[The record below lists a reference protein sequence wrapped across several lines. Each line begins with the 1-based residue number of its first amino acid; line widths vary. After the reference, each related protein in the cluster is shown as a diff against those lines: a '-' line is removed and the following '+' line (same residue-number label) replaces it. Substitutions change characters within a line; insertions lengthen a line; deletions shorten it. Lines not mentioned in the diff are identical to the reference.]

1 MRNLKRALSLALAL
15 VMVLSMMVVGAGA
28 VSVDDFSD
36 GADIVNKEAVTVL
49 ATLNVINGKDDGSYD
64 PTGNVTRG
72 EMAKMICV
80 ILNGGKDPV
89 LGETLTNSYTDTTS
103 HWAKNYIEY
112 CTNQGIVAG
121 KGDGTFDPNGNVTVA
136 EAAKM
141 VLVALGY
148 NAGVENYVGANW
160 QINVDGRANPLGLY
174 DDLSYTT
181 TSAELTRDNA
191 AQMLYNA
198 LDVHMVTYDYII
210 TGTAE
215 NALTTKPQIN
225 DTDKGTLLE
234 EKFDAVKVEGVVV
247 ANEVA
252 NLESGAD
259 KGAALDANRT
269 RIDIDEDADQEWYT
283 GTQTFKV
290 PSTIDD
296 LGRYVSVYV
305 KRENNSTN
313 AQVLG
318 SVIVSEDNKV
328 VTDYSAD
335 PIEDVVDDNN
345 LDLEDNALIAENY
358 KGLTEL
364 TSSKASASN
373 TAGQEKILIDNDDD
387 GRVDYVLL
395 NTYYF
400 GKVTSYVTSG
410 DGSITVTDNNNGH
423 PAFTADD
430 KDDVVGFDDVAKDDY
445 VIAAWIGGDLHVALA
460 DTVTGNLEGYKEN
473 DKNLVTKL
481 TVDGEDYSVSHV
493 DGYTGGVDDI
503 RAAKTYGEEYLDNE
517 ATFYLT
523 KGGYI
528 AAAGEVDENAY
539 KYALVLA
546 TGTTGLEDR
555 VRVALS
561 DGTTATYD
569 YVTSGNAVKKPR
581 VGTVYRYTINSA
593 GDIRLTEVT
602 FPTGTDVDD
611 YTGNA
616 AFKKGLTAVSLTN
629 IVGGGSKNLYASGST
644 AFFYVGV
651 TTLGGSNIDSSDVSV
666 YAGYQNAPDLDNN
679 PAIKAVVYPREGNE
693 NSNRAGA
700 VVFYGDASLATGNVD
715 DVLYIS
721 DKGTST
727 TDYTNADAFIAG
739 NKVSD
744 QESTIKVDITSP
756 LTRRVAYTYTINS
769 DGYYEL
775 ETLAANE
782 YVSGKV
788 TNTSSTTFV
797 VGGKELKVTSN
808 TLLVDDSEYRDAPA
822 ARTGDRPEENDNVL
836 FAVYNNDMEA
846 VLVVVR
852 NTESGGQTVS
862 SYDTKVTV
870 TRGAVTVRHYG
881 ARPSVNEVATLI
893 SEADGVS
900 DVSVSGANISF
911 TQNGV
916 RYTADTTVGTGN
928 VTYTPVYKVTY
939 NGNEV
944 GYLDATQTVNIT
956 GTPAQLLKA
965 NATTGTI
972 TYAVP
977 TGTVSGTT
985 YTVNSSDVIAS
996 TADIVLVDGYGYTN
1010 STGLTVTAT
1019 NVNAYVSG
1027 SVNYVPV
1034 GTKLTIASVPSGE
1047 TIQAVNAAGAVIAN
1061 VANNSGSTTNLTLEM
1076 PAADVTLNKITTPV
1090 SATLEVS
1097 DPSGNGGQSAWEKTG
1112 ELTGVYTAK
1121 NGAKI
1126 NVTFSAVSGMTGDE
1140 ITIRV
1145 KPQRAFNSTVTL
1157 GSTTLTWTSSD
1168 SEQVAYFTLSS
1179 AGANTLTIT
1188 DGTTAAHV
1196 LTVPAGVTA
1205 SGTGVT
1211 ANGTNTYLVEASSSV
1226 SLTGL
1231 SAAYYLKAYTSY
1243 VKDGSASFTMP
1254 SSDLE
1259 ITADKYHKITSV
1271 TVDATTDSN
1280 VNTNLGGVTVVAPSN
1295 LDNTY
1300 VKEGG
1305 SVTVT
1310 FTLGGTGE
1318 VATNP
1323 INIAMDALSGLT
1335 SGSYATAQ
1343 ELLAVSDTQATDISG
1358 KADTVTVGEVATADF
1373 TIAYS
1378 LTTSP

>member
-15 VMVLSMMVVGAGA
+15 VMVLSMMVVGASA
-28 VSVDDFSD
+28 VSADDFSD
-36 GADIVNKEAVTVL
+36 SADIVNKEAVTVL

-569 YVTSGNAVKKPR
+569 YVTSGNAVKKPQ

-593 GDIRLTEVT
+593 GDIRLTT
-602 FPTGTDVDD
+602 ITATTKTGT
-611 YTGNA
+611 A
-616 AFKKGLTAVSLTN
+616 SFEKGLTAVKA
-629 IVGGGSKNLYASGST
+629 GSDTLYASGST

-666 YAGYQNAPDLDNN
+666 YAGYQNAPDLDKGKT
-679 PAIKAVVYPREGNE
+679 ITAVVYPREGNE

-852 NTESGGQTVS
+852 NTESGEQTVS
-862 SYDTKVTV
+862 SYDTQVTV
-870 TRGAVTVRHYG
+870 
-881 ARPSVNEVATLI
+881 
-893 SEADGVS
+893 
-900 DVSVSGANISF
+900 SG
-911 TQNGV
+911 GRVEV
-916 RYTADTTVGTGN
+916 RYYGTQPAPGQVAELLTKIDGISN
-928 VTYTPVYKVTY
+928 VRVNGSNLDFTHNGIDYTNIAPNYTPVYKVTY
-939 NGNEV
+939 NGTNSYKASGETV
-944 GYLDATQTVNIT
+944 AVADQTSSK
-956 GTPAQLLKA
+956 LLSV
-965 NATTGTI
+965 TTSGSTT
-972 TYAVP
+972 TYAVA
-977 TGTVSGTT
+977 TGVTGNATNGYV
-985 YTVNSSDVIAS
+985 YTMPAAGAS
-996 TADIVLVDGYGYTN
+996 PADIVLVDGYSYT
-1010 STGLTVTAT
+1010 TGVGTVTLPTGVTA
-1019 NVNAYVSG
+1019 ASG
-1027 SVNYVPV
+1027 SGVNYVPA
-1034 GTKLTIASVPSGE
+1034 GTVLSVAASSATQSVTATYG
-1047 TIQAVNAAGAVIAN
+1047 TTTVTVVDGATAERF
-1061 VANNSGSTTNLTLEM
+1061 TM
-1076 PAADVTLNKITTPV
+1076 PAANVTFAETVTP
-1090 SATLEVS
+1090 T
-1097 DPSGNGGQSAWEKTG
+1097 D
-1112 ELTGVYTAK
+1112 LT
-1121 NGAKI
+1121 
-1126 NVTFSAVSGMTGDE
+1126 VTFSAKSGQGGQVNWDDSSKVYTTQDGQQFTIAIENAVAGQNARITATPVSEFVAANVSLTFENSG
-1140 ITIRV
+1140 TI
-1145 KPQRAFNSTVTL
+1145 
-1157 GSTTLTWTSSD
+1157 G
-1168 SEQVAYFTLSS
+1168 
-1179 AGANTLTIT
+1179 TIT
-1188 DGTTAAHV
+1188 FAAGDPKAARGFTTILAGDANIEISDNTTAAYV
-1196 LTVPAGVTA
+1196 LTVPAGIGV
-1205 SGTGVT
+1205 SGATPFE
-1211 ANGTNTYLVEASSSV
+1211 TNKYLVAAGSV
-1226 SLTGL
+1226 TLTGL
-1231 SAAYYLKAYTSY
+1231 SADYYLKADTSY
-1243 VKDGSASFTMP
+1243 VKDGSANFTMP
-1254 SSDLE
+1254 GNDLE
-1259 ITADKYHKITSV
+1259 ITADKYYKIIAGTATATAVTDDSSGHTVTATLKVNGKSDDYVAVDGSITLTVTTGTAALAADKGGAKATVAVNGGSSATITSQ
-1271 TVDATTDSN
+1271 TPDTSTALFDASASIGTEKDI
-1280 VNTNLGGVTVVAPSN
+1280 TVVLESFTASDVT
-1295 LDNTY
+1295 LD
-1300 VKEGG
+1300 
-1305 SVTVT
+1305 VTLEDVT
-1310 FTLGGTGE
+1310 
-1318 VATNP
+1318 P
-1323 INIAMDALSGLT
+1323 
-1335 SGSYATAQ
+1335 
-1343 ELLAVSDTQATDISG
+1343 
-1358 KADTVTVGEVATADF
+1358 
-1373 TIAYS
+1373 
-1378 LTTSP
+1378 

>member
-1 MRNLKRALSLALAL
+1 MRNLKRALSLALAF
-15 VMVLSMMVVGAGA
+15 VMVMSMMVVGAGA

-569 YVTSGNAVKKPR
+569 YVTSGNAVKNPQ

-593 GDIRLTEVT
+593 GDIRLTAIT
-602 FPTGTDVDD
+602 ATTKTGT
-611 YTGNA
+611 A
-616 AFKKGLTAVSLTN
+616 SFEKGLTAVKA
-629 IVGGGSKNLYASGST
+629 GSDTLYASGST

-666 YAGYQNAPDLDNN
+666 YAGYQNAPDLDKGKT
-679 PAIKAVVYPREGNE
+679 ITAVVYPREGNE

-862 SYDTKVTV
+862 EYNTTVTASGGVVTV
-870 TRGAVTVRHYG
+870 KYYKTQ
-881 ARPSVNEVATLI
+881 PSIGQVAEMLNKI
-893 SEADGVS
+893 DGITNI
-900 DVSVSGANISF
+900 SVSGTTLNYTQGGVSYTNI
-911 TQNGV
+911 TP
-916 RYTADTTVGTGN
+916 A
-928 VTYTPVYKVTY
+928 YTPVYKVFY
-939 NGNEV
+939 NGSEV
-944 GYLDATQTVNIT
+944 GFLEAGKNVTVADQTT
-956 GTPAQLLKA
+956 SKLLKVTSA
-965 NATTGTI
+965 AGATPVV
-972 TYAVP
+972 YA
-977 TGTVSGTT
+977 TVTASGTT
-985 YTVNSSDVIAS
+985 YTVAAADAVSS
-996 TADIVLVDGYGYTN
+996 ADITLVDGYKYTDNTGYSATPV
-1010 STGLTVTAT
+1010 GVTA
-1019 NVNAYVSG
+1019 ASG
-1027 SVNYVPV
+1027 NYIPAN
-1034 GTKLTIASVPSGE
+1034 TELTFASVANGE
-1047 TIQAVNAAGAVIAN
+1047 TIQAVGSDGAVLAS
-1061 VANNSGSTTNLTLEM
+1061 VSNSTGGAADLTLKM

-1097 DPSGNGGQSAWEKTG
+1097 DPSGSGQAKWESTG
-1112 ELTGVYTAK
+1112 NLTGVYTAK
-1121 NGAKI
+1121 NGAKFD
-1126 NVTFSAVSGMTGDE
+1126 VSFSAVSGMTGDE

-1145 KPQRAFNSTVTL
+1145 KPQRAFNGNVSVD
-1157 GSTTLTWTSSD
+1157 STTLTWTNSD
-1168 SEQVAYFTLSS
+1168 SEQVAYFTLAS
-1179 AGANTLTIT
+1179 AGVNTLNIS
-1188 DGTTAAHV
+1188 DGTTAANV

-1211 ANGTNTYLVEASSSV
+1211 ANGANTYLVEGTPTV
-1226 SLTGL
+1226 TLTGL
-1231 SAAYYLKAYTSY
+1231 SADYYLKANTTY
-1243 VKDGSASFTMP
+1243 VKDGTNTFSMP
-1254 SSDLE
+1254 SNDLE
-1259 ITADKYHKITSV
+1259 ITADKYYKITAGTATATAV
-1271 TVDATTDSN
+1271 TDDSSGHTVTATLKVNGKSDDYVAVDGSITLTVTTGTAALAADKGGAKATVA
-1280 VNTNLGGVTVVAPSN
+1280 VNGGSSATITSQTPDTSTALFDASASIGTEKDITVVLESFTASDVT
-1295 LDNTY
+1295 LD
-1300 VKEGG
+1300 
-1305 SVTVT
+1305 VTLEDVT
-1310 FTLGGTGE
+1310 
-1318 VATNP
+1318 P
-1323 INIAMDALSGLT
+1323 
-1335 SGSYATAQ
+1335 
-1343 ELLAVSDTQATDISG
+1343 
-1358 KADTVTVGEVATADF
+1358 
-1373 TIAYS
+1373 
-1378 LTTSP
+1378 

>member
-15 VMVLSMMVVGAGA
+15 VMVLSMMVVGASA

-49 ATLNVINGKDDGSYD
+49 ATLNVINGKEDGSYD

-269 RIDIDEDADQEWYT
+269 RIDIDEDADQKWYT

-569 YVTSGNAVKKPR
+569 YVTSGNAVKNPQ

-836 FAVYNNDMEA
+836 FAVYNNDMDMEA

-862 SYDTKVTV
+862 EYNTTVTASGGVVTV
-870 TRGAVTVRHYG
+870 KYYKTP
-881 ARPSVNEVATLI
+881 PSIGQIAEMLNKIE
-893 SEADGVS
+893 GVS
-900 DVSVSGANISF
+900 NISVSKNSSGQDVLNY
-911 TQNGV
+911 TQNGIN
-916 RYTADTTVGTGN
+916 YTGIQPTPA
-928 VTYTPVYKVTY
+928 PVYKVFY
-939 NGNEV
+939 NGSEV
-944 GYLDATQTVNIT
+944 GFLEAGKNVTVADQTT
-956 GTPAQLLKA
+956 SKLLKVTSA
-965 NATTGTI
+965 AGATPVV
-972 TYAVP
+972 YA
-977 TGTVSGTT
+977 TVTASGTT
-985 YTVNSSDVIAS
+985 YTVAAADAVSS
-996 TADIVLVDGYGYTN
+996 ADITLVDGYKYTDNTGYSATPV
-1010 STGLTVTAT
+1010 GVTA
-1019 NVNAYVSG
+1019 ASG
-1027 SVNYVPV
+1027 NYIPAN
-1034 GTKLTIASVPSGE
+1034 TELTFASVADGE
-1047 TIQAVNAAGAVIAN
+1047 TIQAVGSDGAVLAS
-1061 VANNSGSTTNLTLEM
+1061 ASNSTGGAANLTLKM

-1090 SATLEVS
+1090 SASIAFQKKNTMA
-1097 DPSGNGGQSAWEKTG
+1097 GQADYAD
-1112 ELTGVYTAK
+1112 GVYTAQ
-1121 NGAKI
+1121 NGDQLKIAVTGGTQTGEEATITVTPVRATSASVTLTFEVTSSSIGTAQWGSGETTPKTFYYTPSAASTTVDVSDSFTYNPATQAKVVL
-1126 NVTFSAVSGMTGDE
+1126 NTTTFTGTPQTGD
-1140 ITIRV
+1140 
-1145 KPQRAFNSTVTL
+1145 SL
-1157 GSTTLTWTSSD
+1157 TLTLDGQTYKWEYDTDNQSTAGDALNALAALVTGKGWTATYNS
-1168 SEQVAYFTLSS
+1168 
-1179 AGANTLTIT
+1179 GANTLTATKDEAGATSITGSAQTLVGTLAGSPIAQVDASSGVT
-1188 DGTTAAHV
+1188 DGTDA
-1196 LTVPAGVTA
+1196 
-1205 SGTGVT
+1205 
-1211 ANGTNTYLVEASSSV
+1211 SV
-1226 SLTGL
+1226 S
-1231 SAAYYLKAYTSY
+1231 
-1243 VKDGSASFTMP
+1243 
-1254 SSDLE
+1254 
-1259 ITADKYHKITSV
+1259 
-1271 TVDATTDSN
+1271 
-1280 VNTNLGGVTVVAPSN
+1280 
-1295 LDNTY
+1295 
-1300 VKEGG
+1300 
-1305 SVTVT
+1305 
-1310 FTLGGTGE
+1310 
-1318 VATNP
+1318 
-1323 INIAMDALSGLT
+1323 
-1335 SGSYATAQ
+1335 
-1343 ELLAVSDTQATDISG
+1343 
-1358 KADTVTVGEVATADF
+1358 
-1373 TIAYS
+1373 
-1378 LTTSP
+1378 

>member
-1 MRNLKRALSLALAL
+1 MRNLKRALSLALAF
-15 VMVLSMMVVGAGA
+15 VMVMSMMVVGAGA

-569 YVTSGNAVKKPR
+569 YVTSGNAVKNPQ

-593 GDIRLTEVT
+593 GDIRLTAIT
-602 FPTGTDVDD
+602 ATTKTGT
-611 YTGNA
+611 A
-616 AFKKGLTAVSLTN
+616 SFEKGLTAVKA
-629 IVGGGSKNLYASGST
+629 GSDTLYASGST

-862 SYDTKVTV
+862 SYDTQVTV
-870 TRGAVTVRHYG
+870 
-881 ARPSVNEVATLI
+881 
-893 SEADGVS
+893 
-900 DVSVSGANISF
+900 SG
-911 TQNGV
+911 GRVEV
-916 RYTADTTVGTGN
+916 RYYGTQPAPGQVAELLTKIDGISN
-928 VTYTPVYKVTY
+928 VRVNGSNLDFTHNGIDYTNIAPNYTPVYKVTY
-939 NGNEV
+939 NGTDSYKASGETV
-944 GYLDATQTVNIT
+944 AVADQTSSK
-956 GTPAQLLKA
+956 LLSV
-965 NATTGTI
+965 TTSGSTT
-972 TYAVP
+972 TYAVA
-977 TGTVSGTT
+977 TGVTGNATNGYV
-985 YTVNSSDVIAS
+985 YTMPAAGAS
-996 TADIVLVDGYGYTN
+996 PADIVLVDGYSYT
-1010 STGLTVTAT
+1010 TGVGTVTLPTGVTA
-1019 NVNAYVSG
+1019 ASG
-1027 SVNYVPV
+1027 SGVNYVPA
-1034 GTKLTIASVPSGE
+1034 GTVLSVAASSATQSV
-1047 TIQAVNAAGAVIAN
+1047 TATYGA
-1061 VANNSGSTTNLTLEM
+1061 TTVTVVDGTTAKNFEM
-1076 PAADVTLNKITTPV
+1076 PAANVTLAETVTPTDLTVDFAAKAGQGGQADWDNASKVYTTKDGQKFTIAIEDAVAGQNAKITATPV
-1090 SATLEVS
+1090 ADFVAGSVTLTFENSGEIGKISFSAG
-1097 DPSGNGGQSAWEKTG
+1097 DPSSARGFTTILAGDATVEISDNT
-1112 ELTGVYTAK
+1112 
-1121 NGAKI
+1121 
-1126 NVTFSAVSGMTGDE
+1126 SA
-1140 ITIRV
+1140 
-1145 KPQRAFNSTVTL
+1145 
-1157 GSTTLTWTSSD
+1157 
-1168 SEQVAYFTLSS
+1168 AY
-1179 AGANTLTIT
+1179 
-1188 DGTTAAHV
+1188 V
-1196 LTVPAGVTA
+1196 LTVPAGIGV
-1205 SGTGVT
+1205 SGATPFE
-1211 ANGTNTYLVEASSSV
+1211 TNKYLVAAGSV
-1226 SLTGL
+1226 TLTGL
-1231 SAAYYLKAYTSY
+1231 TDDFYYVVDGTTDVATTKVSGGQATFTMASENMTVLSDTYVKVTLPTNITGGSGSNQAFGNYNIVVTTLETVAGSSY
-1243 VKDGSASFTMP
+1243 VK
-1254 SSDLE
+1254 
-1259 ITADKYHKITSV
+1259 
-1271 TVDATTDSN
+1271 TTDD
-1280 VNTNLGGVTVVAPSN
+1280 L
-1295 LDNTY
+1295 
-1300 VKEGG
+1300 
-1305 SVTVT
+1305 TVT
-1310 FTLGGTGE
+1310 ITWTG
-1318 VATNP
+1318 N
-1323 INIAMDALSGLT
+1323 NIT
-1335 SGSYATAQ
+1335 TGS
-1343 ELLAVSDTQATDISG
+1343 
-1358 KADTVTVGEVATADF
+1358 DTVTIAAAGATLDPSSGAQTFTGTDF
-1373 TIAYS
+1373 GTATDKEKTVTISSYTNGD
-1378 LTTSP
+1378 LTITATGSNTSNT

>member
-15 VMVLSMMVVGAGA
+15 VMVMSMMVVGAGA

-569 YVTSGNAVKKPR
+569 YVTSGNAVKDPQ

-666 YAGYQNAPDLDNN
+666 YAGYQNAPDLDKGKT
-679 PAIKAVVYPREGNE
+679 ITAVVYPREGNE

-862 SYDTKVTV
+862 SYDTQVTV
-870 TRGAVTVRHYG
+870 
-881 ARPSVNEVATLI
+881 
-893 SEADGVS
+893 
-900 DVSVSGANISF
+900 SG
-911 TQNGV
+911 GRVEV
-916 RYTADTTVGTGN
+916 RYYGTQPAPGQVAELLTKIDGISN
-928 VTYTPVYKVTY
+928 VRVNGSNLDFTHNGIDYTNIAPNYTPVYKVTY
-939 NGNEV
+939 NGTNSYKASGETV
-944 GYLDATQTVNIT
+944 AVADQTSSK
-956 GTPAQLLKA
+956 LLSV
-965 NATTGTI
+965 TTSGSTT
-972 TYAVP
+972 TYAVA
-977 TGTVSGTT
+977 TDVSGNATSGYV
-985 YTVNSSDVIAS
+985 YTMPGRRA
-996 TADIVLVDGYGYTN
+996 ADIVLVDGYSYNTGVGTVNTPSSVVPATGSGVNYVPAGTVLSVAANSATQSVTANYGTTTVTVVDGTTAVNFPMPAANVTFREVTTPEDATITFQKDSSMAGAADYVDGVYTAQNGDQFTIAVTGGEQTTQEATITVTPVRATSAAVTLTFEVSSSSIGTTSWGSGELTAKTFYYTPVAASTTIDVSDDLSLGGGAAAVFEFDLTSINSNPTSGDTITLTVGDVSDVWTHDTESDASDVQSALESLTLTGYTL
-1010 STGLTVTAT
+1010 SLSGTTLTVTADA
-1019 NVNAYVSG
+1019 N
-1027 SVNYVPV
+1027 
-1034 GTKLTIASVPSGE
+1034 GE
-1047 TIQAVNAAGAVIAN
+1047 T
-1061 VANNSGSTTNLTLEM
+1061 
-1076 PAADVTLNKITTPV
+1076 
-1090 SATLEVS
+1090 
-1097 DPSGNGGQSAWEKTG
+1097 
-1112 ELTGVYTAK
+1112 
-1121 NGAKI
+1121 
-1126 NVTFSAVSGMTGDE
+1126 
-1140 ITIRV
+1140 
-1145 KPQRAFNSTVTL
+1145 
-1157 GSTTLTWTSSD
+1157 
-1168 SEQVAYFTLSS
+1168 TLSTS
-1179 AGANTLTIT
+1179 DLTIT
-1188 DGTTAAHV
+1188 
-1196 LTVPAGVTA
+1196 
-1205 SGTGVT
+1205 GTG
-1211 ANGTNTYLVEASSSV
+1211 TYV
-1226 SLTGL
+1226 SLNIQGTI
-1231 SAAYYLKAYTSY
+1231 SNQ
-1243 VKDGSASFTMP
+1243 GS
-1254 SSDLE
+1254 D
-1259 ITADKYHKITSV
+1259 
-1271 TVDATTDSN
+1271 
-1280 VNTNLGGVTVVAPSN
+1280 
-1295 LDNTY
+1295 
-1300 VKEGG
+1300 
-1305 SVTVT
+1305 
-1310 FTLGGTGE
+1310 
-1318 VATNP
+1318 
-1323 INIAMDALSGLT
+1323 
-1335 SGSYATAQ
+1335 
-1343 ELLAVSDTQATDISG
+1343 DTWS
-1358 KADTVTVGEVATADF
+1358 
-1373 TIAYS
+1373 
-1378 LTTSP
+1378 

>member
-1 MRNLKRALSLALAL
+1 MKHICTKFVAMLLVIAMIAGVLPFAFAANVGPFTDVKDTDWFASNVQYVYDNGLMNGTTTTTFEPESNLTRAQTA
-15 VMVLSMMVVGAGA
+15 MVLWRIAGQPAPTAKAPFTDLVDAWYRDAIAWAAEQKVV
-28 VSVDDFSD
+28 
-36 GADIVNKEAVTVL
+36 
-49 ATLNVINGKDDGSYD
+49 NG
-64 PTGNVTRG
+64 R
-72 EMAKMICV
+72 
-80 ILNGGKDPV
+80 
-89 LGETLTNSYTDTTS
+89 
-103 HWAKNYIEY
+103 
-112 CTNQGIVAG
+112 
-121 KGDGTFDPNGNVTVA
+121 GDGTFDPNGNVTVA

-410 DGSITVTDNNNGH
+410 DGSITVTDNNDGH

-569 YVTSGNAVKKPR
+569 YVTSGNAVKNPQ

-593 GDIRLTEVT
+593 GDIRLTAIT
-602 FPTGTDVDD
+602 ATTKTGT
-611 YTGNA
+611 A
-616 AFKKGLTAVSLTN
+616 SFEKGLTAVKA
-629 IVGGGSKNLYASGST
+629 GSDTLYASGST

-666 YAGYQNAPDLDNN
+666 YAGYQNAPDLDKGKT
-679 PAIKAVVYPREGNE
+679 ITAVVYPREGNE

-775 ETLAANE
+775 DALTVGEDGVDGDFGVETASSSTFVSENGDE
-782 YVSGKV
+782 YVI
-788 TNTSSTTFV
+788 TS
-797 VGGKELKVTSN
+797 E
-808 TLLVDDSEYRDAPA
+808 TLLVDDSDYLDDPTAELGAGPYENDYVTWVTYNSDNEAILVVISNSSSSGGSGSSSDSDSTTRGDATLTVEGDDLTAEDVRIASNGNLSYTFGVPTSLAADGDTVSYSYAVYIDDSRVERGTQTGEVIDGEVDGTVADLAYDEGDDVEIIISNVTKEGGSSTGDNTGDLDTILSGSTASYSYTLASNGKLSMTVDYTAPEYAADNATVEMTLNVLEDGAQYDTMTVSGSADGTLTGTTSYTGTGTLTFSVADETLSAVKVQYVDGSGNALTLDSSATNTEELSTDEATAIQFTLSDRAYDDGKAGNYTISGVEETSNLTSTATPGTEVDTSSNVFTASGDGYVTITVTGLTEAATVYDVTATDELTTDLALFNWGITGTDADKTLTVDVSGATGITPGSTATVTFKLSAAPA
-822 ARTGDRPEENDNVL
+822 ANGIYGYRVVCEALDFDEVLTNDTAENASIRLRENIALTAD
-836 FAVYNNDMEA
+836 DI
-846 VLVVVR
+846 
-852 NTESGGQTVS
+852 
-862 SYDTKVTV
+862 TV
-870 TRGAVTVRHYG
+870 TAVENLAVESYTWDSGAVTITFNKAVSTPT
-881 ARPSVNEVATLI
+881 AASSNADINITSVNSI
-893 SEADGVS
+893 SGYE
-900 DVSVSGANISF
+900 VSVSE
-911 TQNGV
+911 
-916 RYTADTTVGTGN
+916 D
-928 VTYTPVYKVTY
+928 
-939 NGNEV
+939 
-944 GYLDATQTVNIT
+944 
-956 GTPAQLLKA
+956 
-965 NATTGTI
+965 
-972 TYAVP
+972 
-977 TGTVSGTT
+977 
-985 YTVNSSDVIAS
+985 
-996 TADIVLVDGYGYTN
+996 
-1010 STGLTVTAT
+1010 GLTVTITPKDT
-1019 NVNAYVSG
+1019 NDFAENDTV
-1027 SVNYVPV
+1027 
-1034 GTKLTIASVPSGE
+1034 
-1047 TIQAVNAAGAVIAN
+1047 AV
-1061 VANNSGSTTNLTLEM
+1061 TT
-1076 PAADVTLNKITTPV
+1076 
-1090 SATLEVS
+1090 S
-1097 DPSGNGGQSAWEKTG
+1097 
-1112 ELTGVYTAK
+1112 
-1121 NGAKI
+1121 
-1126 NVTFSAVSGMTGDE
+1126 
-1140 ITIRV
+1140 
-1145 KPQRAFNSTVTL
+1145 
-1157 GSTTLTWTSSD
+1157 
-1168 SEQVAYFTLSS
+1168 
-1179 AGANTLTIT
+1179 
-1188 DGTTAAHV
+1188 
-1196 LTVPAGVTA
+1196 VTA
-1205 SGTGVT
+1205 EDG
-1211 ANGTNTYLVEASSSV
+1211 EALSSSV
-1226 SLTGL
+1226 T
-1231 SAAYYLKAYTSY
+1231 
-1243 VKDGSASFTMP
+1243 
-1254 SSDLE
+1254 
-1259 ITADKYHKITSV
+1259 I
-1271 TVDATTDSN
+1271 
-1280 VNTNLGGVTVVAPSN
+1280 
-1295 LDNTY
+1295 
-1300 VKEGG
+1300 
-1305 SVTVT
+1305 
-1310 FTLGGTGE
+1310 TLGQ
-1318 VATNP
+1318 P
-1323 INIAMDALSGLT
+1323 
-1335 SGSYATAQ
+1335 
-1343 ELLAVSDTQATDISG
+1343 LA
-1358 KADTVTVGEVATADF
+1358 
-1373 TIAYS
+1373 
-1378 LTTSP
+1378 